1 MDPESSEPRHRE
13 LFTVTAPPAL
23 LRDEEGHHRDRTTSI
38 SSSIAPPSPSRR
50 SEFQRQSRRDEE
62 DQDTEPAR
70 RRTEARRRSST
81 LLQPEGGHV
90 PITHHIPTRVAEQQE
105 SSWED
110 DAADRSV
117 EDDRPASSAQN
128 HAEAESVPHNDGLLK
143 TSDQKRKGRFSGLFR
158 RSKKS
163 SDSLRK
169 EPTPALAL
177 PSQHEQARADQAR
190 ARERYEKEL
199 VIRKLEQERRDA
211 ELLEGESLPWMYL
224 SFLGAELKPQNAS
237 IVRLSK

>member
-23 LRDEEGHHRDRTTSI
+23 LRDEQGHARDRTTSV

-50 SEFQRQSRRDEE
+50 PDSQRQSRWEDE

-70 RRTEARRRSST
+70 RRREARRRSST
-81 LLQPEGGHV
+81 LLEPEGGHV
-90 PITHHIPTRVAEQQE
+90 PFTHHIPTRVAELQE
-105 SSWED
+105 SSGED
-110 DAADRSV
+110 DNPDRTA

-128 HAEAESVPHNDGLLK
+128 HTEAESVPHSDGLLK
-143 TSDQKRKGRFSGLFR
+143 TSDQKRKGRFSALFR

-163 SDSLRK
+163 IDSLRK
-169 EPTPALAL
+169 DPVPAFAL
-177 PSQHEQARADQAR
+177 PSQHEQAKVDHAK

-211 ELLEGESLPWMYL
+211 ELLEGKS
-224 SFLGAELKPQNAS
+224 
-237 IVRLSK
+237 